1 MASLKLEITM
11 LLCAVI
17 ACYVLGKQQ
26 VVSNVV
32 LQPFFWWNLN
42 HVRCSFSQVRQTGD
56 VAEWLP
62 PKSLAMHRNNKNAV
76 PLTFLEQFESIE
88 LPTVRTDYLCKHV

>member
-1 MASLKLEITM
+1 MNITCDETQGYNTNKKP
-11 LLCAVI
+11 LSKFENKRLT
-17 ACYVLGKQQ
+17 
-26 VVSNVV
+26 
-32 LQPFFWWNLN
+32 
-42 HVRCSFSQVRQTGD
+42 FSQVRQTGD

-76 PLTFLEQFESIE
+76 PLTFLEQFQSIE